1 MTTILKK
8 YRKKPVEIEAIQLH
22 MSNMDGLMEQMRREG
37 HEVRTHSE
45 PPMRAITGMVIKT
58 LEGEMIASF
67 GDYIIKG
74 IQGEY
79 YPCKPDIFEKSYNEE
94 LPGDE

>member
-1 MTTILKK
+1 MTSILKK
-8 YRKKPVEIEAIQLH
+8 YRKKPVVIDAIQLDAQ
-22 MSNMDGLMEQMRREG
+22 NMGSLMEQMKKEG

-45 PPMRAITGMVIKT
+45 PPMRAVTGMVIKT